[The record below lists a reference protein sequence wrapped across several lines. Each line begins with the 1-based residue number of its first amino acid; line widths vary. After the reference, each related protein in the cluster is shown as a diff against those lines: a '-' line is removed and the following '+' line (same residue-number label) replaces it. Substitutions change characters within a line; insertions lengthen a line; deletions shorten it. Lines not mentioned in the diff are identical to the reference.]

1 MGALASTSQ
10 SLGLRLPPAFR
21 LLTLGAGSDAFAHAC
36 AIAGESGAGSFL
48 WVERS
53 DVLEFA
59 VVLEPEEPLVS
70 ARRAVFAGMAA
81 IADALAS
88 FAPPEKPVT
97 FSWPTT
103 VLFDGGRLGL
113 ARLGSPP
120 GCAEDEIPE
129 WLVFSTV
136 LLAISDLK
144 QDPGAFPDVTWL
156 QEEGFEP
163 AEHKLLVESFARHLM
178 VAFDTWGERGFNAVA
193 DTYLARLPKEAADG
207 RRGIDENGDLLL
219 HRDTGIER
227 LPLVPALDEASWLDR
242 WTGMPRP

>member
-1 MGALASTSQ
+1 
-10 SLGLRLPPAFR
+10 
-21 LLTLGAGSDAFAHAC
+21 
-36 AIAGESGAGSFL
+36 
-48 WVERS
+48 
-53 DVLEFA
+53 
-59 VVLEPEEPLVS
+59 
-70 ARRAVFAGMAA
+70 MAA

-103 VLFDGGRLGL
+103 VLFDGGRLGS

-136 LLAISDLK
+136 LLAISDFA

-193 DTYLARLPKEAADG
+193 DTYLARLPKEAGDG
-207 RRGIDENGDLLL
+207 RRGIDDNGDLLL
-219 HRDTGIER
+219 HRDTGTER
-227 LPLVPALDEASWLDR
+227 LPLLPALDEASWLDR
-242 WTGMPRP
+242 RTGMPRP